1 MKNEILISDMIK
13 ELNQII
19 NSSTRIKFNIKFI
32 YAVKDNL
39 FTNSKERTKF
49 FDKIIPIIPIS
60 SFFSSNEIIWNMLC
74 KIYELDEND
83 TFDNIDKDFINDIA
97 IYVDEMRI
105 INNVI
110 SEFVIYNDM
119 IKIDDLNN
127 KTLFSIV
134 LYKNL
139 YPSEYNKLLNK
150 QGAIVNAFDNI
161 NTNLKKVIN
170 KIENDITSLK
180 NELINI
186 DNEFFVSVSELKHS
200 LFSMVL
206 NSNKE
211 PEYQYFKFN
220 NSKVDNKAFF
230 NDNFDIMRF
239 HNEIV
244 TFYNCNTTK
253 TENEVFKKF
262 EGKDKFL
269 ERLDNL
275 FEGKNKRIKEIQN
288 DIDKKT
294 KDIINIKLL
303 PLDKLIQEY
312 GIDNFVDENA
322 NDLEKFLLRRGYIT
336 NDYQDYITVFR
347 EGNLKSNDMRFIK
360 CVKKQ
365 KALPYSYE
373 LNKLKNIVSRL
384 SMIDYESIEILNINL
399 IDYLYDNKK
408 DYFDKIDKILFL
420 FKEIN
425 DTKFNFIIE
434 YENTGK
440 NFEEFSNDMINIS
453 NNFWGFMYTKK
464 KNDCDYID
472 KWIIR
477 YLKLNEL
484 KSKIDIDFI
493 KYINNSDS
501 FFEIQGKYFLNI
513 VNNLN
518 DIGVKFKNLI
528 KIDSQTL
535 NIIYNYNLYQL
546 NITMISTILEL
557 FDIKFEDIKNELI
570 TTIFSNKNLYSMQ
583 EYIINNFSDFMN
595 ECYIKLKE
603 YNDDVNIIIE
613 LLNNKNIGIKDKEI
627 LIKTENI
634 VINNLEKLTNE
645 VQNFVINNEKMENN
659 ILNLLYIYSNEG
671 FTDRIIKM
679 INSDKINFGKINNYS
694 NKDILFDFKKDF
706 INNDEIQLKI
716 YIKTIENF
724 NVSLYDEES
733 DIKYSDIINSNV
745 SMDKKIK
752 YLNIIKNDI
761 TIERLC
767 NCINMLGENYK
778 KIASEFGGQAIIDYS
793 KEMLKILNILQY
805 NKKISS
811 YKIEK
816 NNKIRV
822 FNKKVKN
829 KSIAY

>member
-1 MKNEILISDMIK
+1 MKLNKRKGYLEYLNLSPISNAEDIEEYSENLKYCLDNDDILNIAISGPYGSGKSSFINTFFSKNKQYNPIWISLGEYGNKKNIKITNEYYHSIEKSIIQQLLYQVDESVLPLSRFKRINAYSKSKLYFSTVAALIFILVLVELFFPNIITMIFNNYLNIVQLLSSILGLGSINTIILSFSILLFLTICFYKVVEYFKNNISIRKFKVKDVEIEVVNNYESIFNKYLDELVYFFQESGYNIVIIEDLDRLHNATIIIQKLK

-275 FEGKNKRIKEIQN
+275 FV
-288 DIDKKT
+288 
-294 KDIINIKLL
+294 
-303 PLDKLIQEY
+303 
-312 GIDNFVDENA
+312 NF
-322 NDLEKFLLRRGYIT
+322 
-336 NDYQDYITVFR
+336 
-347 EGNLKSNDMRFIK
+347 
-360 CVKKQ
+360 
-365 KALPYSYE
+365 
-373 LNKLKNIVSRL
+373 
-384 SMIDYESIEILNINL
+384 
-399 IDYLYDNKK
+399 
-408 DYFDKIDKILFL
+408 
-420 FKEIN
+420 
-425 DTKFNFIIE
+425 
-434 YENTGK
+434 
-440 NFEEFSNDMINIS
+440 
-453 NNFWGFMYTKK
+453 
-464 KNDCDYID
+464 
-472 KWIIR
+472 
-477 YLKLNEL
+477 
-484 KSKIDIDFI
+484 
-493 KYINNSDS
+493 
-501 FFEIQGKYFLNI
+501 
-513 VNNLN
+513 
-518 DIGVKFKNLI
+518 
-528 KIDSQTL
+528 
-535 NIIYNYNLYQL
+535 
-546 NITMISTILEL
+546 
-557 FDIKFEDIKNELI
+557 
-570 TTIFSNKNLYSMQ
+570 
-583 EYIINNFSDFMN
+583 
-595 ECYIKLKE
+595 
-603 YNDDVNIIIE
+603 
-613 LLNNKNIGIKDKEI
+613 
-627 LIKTENI
+627 
-634 VINNLEKLTNE
+634 
-645 VQNFVINNEKMENN
+645 
-659 ILNLLYIYSNEG
+659 
-671 FTDRIIKM
+671 
-679 INSDKINFGKINNYS
+679 
-694 NKDILFDFKKDF
+694 
-706 INNDEIQLKI
+706 
-716 YIKTIENF
+716 
-724 NVSLYDEES
+724 
-733 DIKYSDIINSNV
+733 
-745 SMDKKIK
+745 
-752 YLNIIKNDI
+752 
-761 TIERLC
+761 
-767 NCINMLGENYK
+767 
-778 KIASEFGGQAIIDYS
+778 
-793 KEMLKILNILQY
+793 
-805 NKKISS
+805 
-811 YKIEK
+811 
-816 NNKIRV
+816 
-822 FNKKVKN
+822 
-829 KSIAY
+829 